1 MILYTLSEIFGKCC
15 RKSSYEK
22 CFVVKF
28 LYEKSG
34 YKMISLQTI
43 LNRMIFKIE
52 HIDLEIAE
60 LALQNS
66 FLDNNSKEESR

>member
-1 MILYTLSEIFGKCC
+1 
-15 RKSSYEK
+15 
-22 CFVVKF
+22 
-28 LYEKSG
+28 
-34 YKMISLQTI
+34 MISLQTI

-52 HIDLEIAE
+52 HIDLEIVE

>member
-1 MILYTLSEIFGKCC
+1 
-15 RKSSYEK
+15 
-22 CFVVKF
+22 
-28 LYEKSG
+28 
-34 YKMISLQTI
+34 MISLQTI